1 MAESMRTT
9 EDPTT
14 NERGDEIHP
23 AYALIGAS
31 RVNSTGTTLFDSEIV
46 HNHFVRIQISSATR
60 KRHLLRDWIHPD
72 KLFISVDLSEAQW
85 ASFVSSMNVGSGVS
99 CTLEYFNGET
109 MPEFPHNSRLAQ
121 SIEET
126 KDAADRAYEHIKK
139 SMAAY
144 ESLIEGNAGARLKR
158 EALRDLHFAIENASS
173 NVEFAGKSLVE
184 ATENVVQKARADVE
198 AFVVNKARQLGI
210 EASDIGTPLAIGVAQ
225 RMSRCS
231 MCGKTR
237 PSDPSDSTF
246 RSYPGEEFDSAWD
259 GCKQGSGT

>member
-1 MAESMRTT
+1 
-9 EDPTT
+9 
-14 NERGDEIHP
+14 
-23 AYALIGAS
+23 
-31 RVNSTGTTLFDSEIV
+31 
-46 HNHFVRIQISSATR
+46 
-60 KRHLLRDWIHPD
+60 
-72 KLFISVDLSEAQW
+72 
-85 ASFVSSMNVGSGVS
+85 
-99 CTLEYFNGET
+99 
-109 MPEFPHNSRLAQ
+109 
-121 SIEET
+121 
-126 KDAADRAYEHIKK
+126 
-139 SMAAY
+139 
-144 ESLIEGNAGARLKR
+144 
-158 EALRDLHFAIENASS
+158 
-173 NVEFAGKSLVE
+173 VE